1 MRSFLARCSLLIFFG
16 LWTEG
21 CASAGSCLF
30 TTDAGYDYC
39 EDYLGTEYNHTS
51 AEFACSTGNGAYSTS
66 PCSTAGALGVCA
78 IGAGTADNYQY
89 TYTVPGGES
98 GAGPVTTT
106 TVESACGIAG
116 GTFTPG

>member
-1 MRSFLARCSLLIFFG
+1 VRCAWLTFIA
-16 LWTEG
+16 LWMEG
-21 CASAGSCLF
+21 CAPTGSCLF

-39 EDYLGTEYNHTS
+39 EDFLGTEYNHTA
-51 AEFACSTGNGAYSTS
+51 AENACSVGNGAYSSS

-78 IGAGTADNYQY
+78 IGTGTADNFQY
-89 TYTVPGGES
+89 TYTVPAGES
-98 GAGPVTTT
+98 GAGSVTTT

>member
-1 MRSFLARCSLLIFFG
+1 MVASLCV
-16 LWTEG
+16 EG
-21 CASAGSCLF
+21 CAGTGSCMF

-39 EDYLGTEYNHTS
+39 QDFLGTEFNSS
-51 AEFACSTGNGAYSTS
+51 AAQNTCSTGNGTYSSS

-89 TYTVPGGES
+89 TYTLP
-98 GAGPVTTT
+98 AGDADAGSVTTT
-106 TVESACGIAG
+106 TLRSACGIAG